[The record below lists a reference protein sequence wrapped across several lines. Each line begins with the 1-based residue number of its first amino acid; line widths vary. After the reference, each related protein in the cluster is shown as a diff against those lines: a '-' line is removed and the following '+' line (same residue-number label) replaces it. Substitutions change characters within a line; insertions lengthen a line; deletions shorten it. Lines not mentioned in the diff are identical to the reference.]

1 MSGTLNSRCR
11 KKPTKSVN
19 FTPTYFKSRSRALY
33 HNFYPC
39 SRNFSPR
46 RSLVNCTLAKS
57 LKTSSSPN
65 EMPQQRVRKVEEQK
79 RTPID
84 VRFHVSTHRMNGK
97 GVKEISGNSRRSASL
112 RELHRYLFA
121 RVQSVVHSAS
131 PSESPRE
138 ATSKSSPKP

>member
-1 MSGTLNSRCR
+1 MSE
-11 KKPTKSVN
+11 KKPATNSIN
-19 FTPTYFKSRSRALY
+19 FTPTYSKPRPRALY
-33 HNFYPC
+33 HNFYPR

-46 RSLVNCTLAKS
+46 SSLLNCALAKS
-57 LKTSSSPN
+57 VKTSSSPN
-65 EMPQQRVRKVEEQK
+65 ETPQQRVREVEEQK

-131 PSESPRE
+131 PSDSPRE
-138 ATSKSSPKP
+138 GTSKSSSPKP